1 MKKYFMQD
9 TAEELEFGDMIVLDL
24 SHDME
29 NGHTKHH
36 HLECKFMPELVPI
49 LLEEGIIEEKEVEE
63 DKPLDFQDDCSMIDD
78 LLKAN
83 QNLEKRVYTLEK
95 AVIKL
100 REMVASFAAKSVVNN
115 KSQNSTKKKK
125 VNLQANAK

>member
-1 MKKYFMQD
+1 MKKYFLQE

-49 LLEEGIIEEKEVEE
+49 LLEEGIIKEKEVKEE
-63 DKPLDFQDDCSMIDD
+63 KPLDFQDDSPMIDE

-83 QNLEKRVYTLEK
+83 QNLEKRIYTLEK
-95 AVIKL
+95 AVVKL
-100 REMVASFAAKSVVNN
+100 REMVASFAVKPKPFENARK
-115 KSQNSTKKKK
+115 QNRK
-125 VNLQANAK
+125 

>member
-1 MKKYFMQD
+1 MQE

-49 LLEEGIIEEKEVEE
+49 LLEEGVIVEKEVKEN
-63 DKPLDFQDDCSMIDD
+63 KPLDFQDNDTSYTLIEEII
-78 LLKAN
+78 KAN
-83 QNLEKRVYTLEK
+83 EELELRVDKLERE
-95 AVIKL
+95 VITF
-100 REMVASFAAKSVVNN
+100 RQSIASLAAKSVVNN
-115 KSQNSTKKKK
+115 KSQK
-125 VNLQANAK
+125 NARKQNRK

>member
-1 MKKYFMQD
+1 MKKYFLQE

-36 HLECKFMPELVPI
+36 HLECKFIPELVPI

-63 DKPLDFQDDCSMIDD
+63 DKPLDFQDDSPMIDE

-100 REMVASFAAKSVVNN
+100 REMVASFAVKPKPFENARK
-115 KSQNSTKKKK
+115 QNRK
-125 VNLQANAK
+125 

>member
-1 MKKYFMQD
+1 MKKYFLQE

-49 LLEEGIIEEKEVEE
+49 LLEEGIIKEEEVKE
-63 DKPLDFQDDCSMIDD
+63 DKPLDFQDDPSMIER

-100 REMVASFAAKSVVNN
+100 REMIASFACKPKPYENARK
-115 KSQNSTKKKK
+115 QNRK
-125 VNLQANAK
+125 

>member
-1 MKKYFMQD
+1 MKKYFLQE

-49 LLEEGIIEEKEVEE
+49 LLEEGIIKEEEVKE
-63 DKPLDFQDDCSMIDD
+63 DKPLDFQDDSPMIDE

-100 REMVASFAAKSVVNN
+100 REMIASFAVKPKPFENARK
-115 KSQNSTKKKK
+115 QNRK
-125 VNLQANAK
+125 

>member
-1 MKKYFMQD
+1 MKKYFLQE
-9 TAEELEFGDMIVLDL
+9 TAEKLKFGDMIVLDL

-36 HLECKFMPELVPI
+36 PLECKFMPELVPI

-63 DKPLDFQDDCSMIDD
+63 NKPLDFQDNCPMIDE

-95 AVIKL
+95 AVVKL
-100 REMVASFAAKSVVNN
+100 REMVASLAVKPKPYENARK
-115 KSQNSTKKKK
+115 QNRK
-125 VNLQANAK
+125 

>member
-1 MKKYFMQD
+1 MKKYFLQE

-49 LLEEGIIEEKEVEE
+49 LLEEGIIEEKEVKE
-63 DKPLDFQDDCSMIDD
+63 DKPLDFQDDCPMIDE

-100 REMVASFAAKSVVNN
+100 REMVASFAVKPKPFENARK
-115 KSQNSTKKKK
+115 QNRK
-125 VNLQANAK
+125 

>member
-1 MKKYFMQD
+1 MKKYFMQE

-24 SHDME
+24 SEDMK

-49 LLEEGIIEEKEVEE
+49 LLEEGVIVEKEVKE
-63 DKPLDFQDDCSMIDD
+63 DKPLDFQDNCPMVDD

-100 REMVASFAAKSVVNN
+100 REMVASFAVKPKPFENARK
-115 KSQNSTKKKK
+115 QNRK
-125 VNLQANAK
+125 

>member
-1 MKKYFMQD
+1 MKKYFLQE

-63 DKPLDFQDDCSMIDD
+63 DKPLDFQDNYPMIDE

-100 REMVASFAAKSVVNN
+100 REMIASFAVKPKPFENARK
-115 KSQNSTKKKK
+115 QNRK
-125 VNLQANAK
+125 

>member
-1 MKKYFMQD
+1 MKKYFLRE

-49 LLEEGIIEEKEVEE
+49 LLEEGIIKEKEVKEE
-63 DKPLDFQDDCSMIDD
+63 KPLDFQDDSPMIDE

-83 QNLEKRVYTLEK
+83 QNLEKRIYTLEK
-95 AVIKL
+95 AVVKL
-100 REMVASFAAKSVVNN
+100 REMVASFAVKPKPFENARK
-115 KSQNSTKKKK
+115 QNRK
-125 VNLQANAK
+125 

>member
-1 MKKYFMQD
+1 MQE

-49 LLEEGIIEEKEVEE
+49 LLEEGIIKEEEVKE
-63 DKPLDFQDDCSMIDD
+63 DKPLDFQDDPSMMER

-100 REMVASFAAKSVVNN
+100 HKMIASFAGKPKPYENTR
-115 KSQNSTKKKK
+115 KQNRK
-125 VNLQANAK
+125 

>member
-1 MKKYFMQD
+1 MQE
-9 TAEELEFGDMIVLDL
+9 TAEELKFGDMIVLDL

-63 DKPLDFQDDCSMIDD
+63 EKPLDFQDDDAPCPLMEEVI
-78 LLKAN
+78 KAN
-83 QNLEKRVYTLEK
+83 EELELRVDKLEK
-95 AVIKL
+95 AAIKL
-100 REMVASFAAKSVVNN
+100 REMVASLAVKSAAKPKPYENAR
-115 KSQNSTKKKK
+115 KQNRK
-125 VNLQANAK
+125 

>member
-1 MKKYFMQD
+1 MKKYFLQE

-49 LLEEGIIEEKEVEE
+49 FLEEGIIKEEEVKE
-63 DKPLDFQDDCSMIDD
+63 DKPLDFQDDSPMIDE

-83 QNLEKRVYTLEK
+83 QNLEKKVYTLEK

-100 REMVASFAAKSVVNN
+100 REMVASLAVKSAAKPKPYENAR
-115 KSQNSTKKKK
+115 KQNRK
-125 VNLQANAK
+125 

>member
-1 MKKYFMQD
+1 MQE

-49 LLEEGIIEEKEVEE
+49 FLEEGVIVEKEVKDE
-63 DKPLDFQDDCSMIDD
+63 KPLDSLDNDALNNLVKEIIEANEKLELRLDKLEEQIE
-78 LLKAN
+78 LLTKA
-83 QNLEKRVYTLEK
+83 LELLTE
-95 AVIKL
+95 I
-100 REMVASFAAKSVVNN
+100 N
-115 KSQNSTKKKK
+115 KSKKQCRGTHQK
-125 VNLQANAK
+125 VRK

>member
-1 MKKYFMQD
+1 MKKYFLQE

-36 HLECKFMPELVPI
+36 HLECKFIPELVPI
-49 LLEEGIIEEKEVEE
+49 LLEEGIIEEKEVKEE
-63 DKPLDFQDDCSMIDD
+63 KPLDFQDDSLMIEKI
-78 LLKAN
+78 LKAN

-100 REMVASFAAKSVVNN
+100 REMVASFAGKPKPYENARK
-115 KSQNSTKKKK
+115 QNRK
-125 VNLQANAK
+125 

>member
-1 MKKYFMQD
+1 MKKYFLQE

-63 DKPLDFQDDCSMIDD
+63 NKPLDFQDNCPMIDE

-95 AVIKL
+95 AVVKL
-100 REMVASFAAKSVVNN
+100 REMVASLAVKSAAKPKPHENAR
-115 KSQNSTKKKK
+115 KQNRK
-125 VNLQANAK
+125 

>member
-1 MKKYFMQD
+1 MQE

-49 LLEEGIIEEKEVEE
+49 LLEEGVIVEKEVKEN
-63 DKPLDFQDDCSMIDD
+63 KPLGFQDDDTPRSLMEEII
-78 LLKAN
+78 KAN
-83 QNLEKRVYTLEK
+83 EELELRVDKLERE
-95 AVIKL
+95 VITF
-100 REMVASFAAKSVVNN
+100 RQSIASLAAKSVVNN
-115 KSQNSTKKKK
+115 KSQK
-125 VNLQANAK
+125 NARKQNRK

>member
-1 MKKYFMQD
+1 MQE

-29 NGHTKHH
+29 DGHTKHH

-49 LLEEGIIEEKEVEE
+49 LLEEGIIEEKEVKEE
-63 DKPLDFQDDCSMIDD
+63 KPLDFQDDSPMMEK

-83 QNLEKRVYTLEK
+83 QNLEKRVHTLEK

-100 REMVASFAAKSVVNN
+100 REMVASLAVKSPAKPKPYKNARKQN
-115 KSQNSTKKKK
+115 KK
-125 VNLQANAK
+125 

>member
-1 MKKYFMQD
+1 MKKYFLQE

-36 HLECKFMPELVPI
+36 HLKCKFMPELVPI
-49 LLEEGIIEEKEVEE
+49 LLEEGIIKEEEVKE
-63 DKPLDFQDDCSMIDD
+63 DKPLDFQDDDTPC
-78 LLKAN
+78 LLMEEVIKAN
-83 QNLEKRVYTLEK
+83 EELELRVDKLEK

-100 REMVASFAAKSVVNN
+100 RKMVASFAVKPKPFENARK
-115 KSQNSTKKKK
+115 QNRK
-125 VNLQANAK
+125 